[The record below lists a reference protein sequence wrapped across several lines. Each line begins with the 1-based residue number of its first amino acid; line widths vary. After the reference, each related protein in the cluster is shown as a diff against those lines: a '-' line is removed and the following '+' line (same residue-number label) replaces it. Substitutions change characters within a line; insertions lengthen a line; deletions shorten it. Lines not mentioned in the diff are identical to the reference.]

1 MLSGLNAGLPCKIG
15 VCRGVAA
22 RYTCASP
29 TGNYSM
35 TAEVSS
41 RFTSAAAS
49 DLSRRRLAIGFMNW
63 AHALDHFVIL
73 IYPTVVIELAVIYGR
88 TYASLIALATA
99 SFVAFGLF
107 SLPAGLLADRW
118 SRRNMMVGFYV
129 GCGLSLIGAALAP
142 SLVGLGIALFMLGV
156 FAAIYHP
163 VGTAMILENA
173 TQRGRTMAF
182 NGVCGNLGVSLAA
195 GITAALTAAFTW
207 RGAFL
212 VPGLI
217 CVLTG
222 AIYFWLVPDEQK
234 HAAARSTSP
243 DVSLSNTSAAMI
255 FGLFVVVALSAG
267 LVFNTI
273 SISLPKIVDERVG
286 NGISLVEVGGLTTA
300 VFLCGAVAQ
309 ITVGRLVERFPL
321 HILFA
326 ISAVM
331 QFAGVVWAAYAA
343 GASLLFALAFTMAA
357 IYGQITLNDLVI
369 ARYTADA
376 WRGRVYAVRYF
387 LTFMVSGVAVSMIAF
402 LYGRGGFDLVLDAT
416 ALIALGFLVAV
427 LLIALIANGVE
438 KTRVVQQ
445 PAE

>member
-1 MLSGLNAGLPCKIG
+1 MTVQASNPERFTADHASD
-15 VCRGVAA
+15 AA
-22 RYTCASP
+22 R
-29 TGNYSM
+29 
-35 TAEVSS
+35 
-41 RFTSAAAS
+41 
-49 DLSRRRLAIGFMNW
+49 RRVAIGFLNW
-63 AHALDHFVIL
+63 AHAIDHFVIL
-73 IYPTVVIELAVIYGR
+73 IYPTVVLELVVVYGR
-88 TYASLIALATA
+88 SYSELIWLSTA
-99 SFVAFGLF
+99 SFIAFGLF
-107 SLPAGLLADRW
+107 SLPAGWLADRW
-118 SRRNMMVGFYV
+118 SRRNMMVAFYL
-129 GCGLSLIGAALAP
+129 GCGISLLGAAAAPSLAALA
-142 SLVGLGIALFMLGV
+142 VALFALGV

-173 TQRGRTMAF
+173 IQRGRTLAF

-195 GITAALTAAFTW
+195 GITAALTAAISW

-217 CVLTG
+217 CVITG
-222 AIYFWLVPDEQK
+222 AAYLWFVPNEEQR
-234 HAAARSTSP
+234 AAKRSGSP
-243 DVSLSNTSAAMI
+243 DVRLSASAAAMI

-273 SISLPKIVDERVG
+273 SVALPKIVDERVG
-286 NGISLVEVGGLTTA
+286 GGISLVEVGGLTTA

-326 ISAVM
+326 ISAVL
-331 QFAGVVWAAYAA
+331 QFAGVVWAASAN
-343 GASLLFALAFTMAA
+343 GVTLLFALAFTMAA

-387 LTFMVSGVAVSMIAF
+387 LTFMVSGLAVSMIAI
-402 LYGRGGFDLVLDAT
+402 LYGRGGFDLVLAT
-416 ALIALGFLVAV
+416 TAVIALGFLVAV

-438 KTRVVQQ
+438 KARVVQ

>member
-1 MLSGLNAGLPCKIG
+1 
-15 VCRGVAA
+15 
-22 RYTCASP
+22 
-29 TGNYSM
+29 
-35 TAEVSS
+35 
-41 RFTSAAAS
+41 
-49 DLSRRRLAIGFMNW
+49 
-63 AHALDHFVIL
+63 
-73 IYPTVVIELAVIYGR
+73 
-88 TYASLIALATA
+88 
-99 SFVAFGLF
+99 
-107 SLPAGLLADRW
+107 
-118 SRRNMMVGFYV
+118 MMVGFFV

-173 TQRGRTMAF
+173 TQRGRTLAF

-217 CVLTG
+217 CVITG
-222 AIYFWLVPDEQK
+222 AVYFWLVPSETRR
-234 HAAARSTSP
+234 AAARSTSP

-255 FGLFVVVALSAG
+255 FGLFIVVALSAG

-286 NGISLVEVGGLTTA
+286 NGISLVMVGGLTTA

-309 ITVGRLVERFPL
+309 LTVGRLVERFPL

-343 GASLLFALAFTMAA
+343 GTSLLFALAFTMAA

-387 LTFMVSGVAVSMIAF
+387 LTFMVSGVAVSMIAL
-402 LYGRGGFDLVLDAT
+402 LYARGGFDLVLDAT
-416 ALIALGFLVAV
+416 AVIALGFLVAV

>member
-1 MLSGLNAGLPCKIG
+1 M
-15 VCRGVAA
+15 
-22 RYTCASP
+22 TTEASP
-29 TGNYSM
+29 SD
-35 TAEVSS
+35 
-41 RFTSAAAS
+41 RFTPDHAAQNA
-49 DLSRRRLAIGFMNW
+49 RRRLAIGFLNM
-63 AHALDHFVIL
+63 AHGLDHFVIL
-73 IYPTVVIELAVIYGR
+73 IYPTVVIELQVAYGQSYG
-88 TYASLIALATA
+88 TLIALSTA

-107 SLPAGLLADRW
+107 SLPAGWLGDRW
-118 SRRNMMVGFYV
+118 SRRDLMAGFYF
-129 GCGLSLIGAALAP
+129 GCGASLVAAAFAP
-142 SLVGLGIALFMLGV
+142 SLMLLGVALFALGM

-173 TQRGRTMAF
+173 TQRGRSMAF

-195 GITAALTAAFTW
+195 GITAALTAALSW

-212 VPGLI
+212 VPGLVCI
-217 CVLTG
+217 VAGALYLWLIPNEARHALKRSASADVVLS
-222 AIYFWLVPDEQK
+222 APV
-234 HAAARSTSP
+234 
-243 DVSLSNTSAAMI
+243 AAMI

-286 NGISLVEVGGLTTA
+286 NGISLVMVGGLTTA
-300 VFLCGAVAQ
+300 VFLCGALAQ

-326 ISAVM
+326 IAAVM
-331 QFAGVVWAAYAA
+331 QFTGVLWAANAG
-343 GASLLFALAFTMAA
+343 GASLIVALAFTMAA

-387 LTFMVSGVAVSMIAF
+387 LTFMVSGVAVAMIAF
-402 LYGRGGFDLVLDAT
+402 LYGRGGFDLVLGAT
-416 ALIALGFLVAV
+416 AVIALGFLVAV

-438 KTRVVQQ
+438 KAGVVQQ